1 MSILIE
7 TTAEAT
13 VSLSNLWKFSNLWKN
28 FKSGFIIWT
37 EVVGYS
43 RAAAHLA
50 QLGYHAEAKA
60 CMMELSKI
68 KNS

>member
-7 TTAEAT
+7 TILAPT
-13 VSLSNLWKFSNLWKN
+13 VSFSKLWKN

-43 RAAAHLA
+43 RAAANLS

-60 CMMELSKI
+60 CMMELSKLQN
-68 KNS
+68 KD

>member
-1 MSILIE
+1 MSILLE
-7 TTAEAT
+7 TTNAPT
-13 VSLSNLWKFSNLWKN
+13 VSIVAFSNFWKS
-28 FKSGFIIWT
+28 FKSGFAKWT

-43 RAAAHLA
+43 RAAAHLS